1 MEGEVCAFFTLGV
14 DAFSGGCGKEEVL
27 KLSTLPFWRLFHFLP
42 HPVTELLLGRW
53 EMCLH
58 VSPGTGAEGGRG
70 EGALG
75 SGGSGEDGRQPAPAS
90 AATSRD
96 SWL

>member
-1 MEGEVCAFFTLGV
+1 MY
-14 DAFSGGCGKEEVL
+14 
-27 KLSTLPFWRLFHFLP
+27 
-42 HPVTELLLGRW
+42 
-53 EMCLH
+53 LH
-58 VSPGTGAEGGRG
+58 VLPGAEAEGGRG

-75 SGGSGEDGRQPAPAS
+75 SGGTGEDGGQPAPAS